1 MGRLTG
7 NDNERPDSVSLPLED
22 LVDQAWRL
30 GRTIDLPG
38 IGYGRAHW
46 GSGSDIVTAPYP
58 YYHFLAGLVRL
69 IEARRVV
76 EIGTHHGGSA
86 RAMAVGMANSP
97 DAKIVTFDITP
108 DGSEILA
115 HHPIIRAYHLDA
127 VSEPAFEACVAEFGE
142 ARVDLAYI
150 DAAHDFWP
158 TLQSFLIC
166 SGALGA
172 GIVVLDDIAL
182 NPEMGKLWRHLRRSY
197 PGDAID
203 ATDVHPQIR
212 SSGSGISPGFGLVR
226 TRAVCG

>member
-1 MGRLTG
+1 MDR
-7 NDNERPDSVSLPLED
+7 
-22 LVDQAWRL
+22 AWRL

-46 GSGSDIVTAPYP
+46 GSGSDIVTAPFP

-97 DAKIVTFDITP
+97 EAKIVTFDITP

-115 HHPIIRAYHLDA
+115 RHPIIRAYHLDA

-142 ARVDLAYI
+142 ASVDVAYI
-150 DAAHDFWP
+150 DAAHDFWT

-182 NPEMGKLWRHLRRSY
+182 NPGMSKLWRHLRRSY

-203 ATDVHPQIR
+203 ATDVHPEIR
-212 SSGSGISPGFGLVR
+212 SGGSGINPGFGVVR
-226 TRAVCG
+226 TRVACG